1 MGYVE
6 KCFFKNVGILITSV
20 LQTLVSSA
28 DPIHLCVD
36 LIFFSLV
43 LFMRP
48 LPQDFVQVDQLFH
61 SVQQSQGATIHA
73 RSSRSDPVQVET
85 PGQIRDRV
93 SIPESQVTTVR
104 F

>member
-1 MGYVE
+1 
-6 KCFFKNVGILITSV
+6 
-20 LQTLVSSA
+20 
-28 DPIHLCVD
+28 
-36 LIFFSLV
+36 
-43 LFMRP
+43 MRP

-61 SVQQSQGATIHA
+61 SVQQSQGATIQA

-93 SIPESQVTTVR
+93 PIPESQVTSVR